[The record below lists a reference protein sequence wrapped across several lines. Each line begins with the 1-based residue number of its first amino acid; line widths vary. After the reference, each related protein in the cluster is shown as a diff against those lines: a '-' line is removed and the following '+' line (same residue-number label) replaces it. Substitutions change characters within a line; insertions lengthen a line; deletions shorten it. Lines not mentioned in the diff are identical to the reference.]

1 MSHSYVSNHLHCVFS
16 TKKRIDMITPE
27 IKKRLFPYLTSI
39 AQENKMMLL
48 ESNGTANHVH
58 LLLSLPSTLTLA
70 KGIQL
75 LKGNS
80 SKWINETFSL
90 SHRFSWQAGYGGF
103 GVNISLI
110 PETIQYIKKQE
121 EHHRKISFEE
131 EFIQFLRKHN
141 IEYDER
147 YIWE

>member
-16 TKKRIDMITPE
+16 TKNRIDMITPE
-27 IKKRLFPYLTSI
+27 IKMRLFLYLTSI
-39 AQENKMMLL
+39 AQENNIILL
-48 ESNGTANHVH
+48 VSNGTANHIH

-110 PETIQYIKKQE
+110 PVTIQYIKKQE
-121 EHHRKISFEE
+121 EHHPYHLS
-131 EFIQFLRKHN
+131 LH
-141 IEYDER
+141 
-147 YIWE
+147 

>member
-1 MSHSYVSNHLHCVFS
+1 
-16 TKKRIDMITPE
+16 MITPE

-75 LKGNS
+75 LKENS
-80 SKWINETFSL
+80 PAGLYLLF
-90 SHRFSWQAGYGGF
+90 QA
-103 GVNISLI
+103 V
-110 PETIQYIKKQE
+110 
-121 EHHRKISFEE
+121 
-131 EFIQFLRKHN
+131 
-141 IEYDER
+141 
-147 YIWE
+147 